1 MANKMKIKMNY
12 NMLFVVFLST
22 SACAVAPYSIEEM
35 RDASSDSGINM
46 ERIKEQA
53 VYEKAH
59 HINGIG
65 TVVSN
70 YRYGR
75 AMIYLRDVTVVRFMA
90 EIRQISLT
98 TIEVQ
103 KQIYHL
109 KYRVELPTHAEEMQI
124 AHLTEESK
132 SLARRKDVLISDS
145 AWALEKE
152 FQWHKANGDEIQQRY
167 YSDIMTQFKLTG
179 HQMSFIHP
187 IPITLPSGYVAG

>member
-1 MANKMKIKMNY
+1 MNIKMNH
-12 NMLFVVFLST
+12 NIFVIVFLST
-22 SACAVAPYSIEEM
+22 SSYAAAPYSIEEM

-46 ERIKEQA
+46 EKIKEQA
-53 VYEKAH
+53 AYEKER

-65 TVVSN
+65 TAVSS

-90 EIRQISLT
+90 EIHQISLS

-103 KQIYHL
+103 KQIYRL
-109 KYRVELPTHAEEMQI
+109 KYRVEPPTHAEEVQI

-152 FQWHKANGDEIQQRY
+152 FQWHKASGDERQHRY